1 MTDKTKNILF
11 KEKTQIDH
19 DDALQNN
26 LLAENFEEIAR
37 RDFEISSLKHRI
49 ELLRKKEG
57 KRMIDEDLKII
68 QKLDPHITG
77 VNDMGELFIML
88 RANGYNAKDAY
99 DAVCSLNSKKEI
111 SQMGDVV
118 MGGDEKD
125 FFTKE
130 EVKAMSKSQ
139 VKKNYDKIRKSM
151 SKWK

>member
-1 MTDKTKNILF
+1 MTENKKDMLLKETKQMNGD
-11 KEKTQIDH
+11 T
-19 DDALQNN
+19 LQNN
-26 LLAENFEEIAR
+26 PSAEEFEEIAR
-37 RDFEISSLKHRI
+37 RDFEISCLKHQI
-49 ELLRKKEG
+49 ELLKRKEG
-57 KRMIDEDLKII
+57 KRMIDEDLKVI
-68 QKLDPHITG
+68 QKLDPHISS

-111 SQMGDVV
+111 SQMGDVA
-118 MGGDEKD
+118 MNEEEKD